1 MNSSARRQNT
11 ACSRDSCRSCPLTRK
26 LLIAAPSSATTT
38 PTPPSATV
46 SAALSAPATAVA
58 SSASGV
64 LGLGARLVHVERAS
78 AHLRAIQ
85 RSNGLVSIFIAGHFH
100 EAESA

>member
-26 LLIAAPSSATTT
+26 LLIAAPSTAPTT
-38 PTPPSATV
+38 PAPPATV